1 MRPRTR
7 MDTCIGRRTNGA
19 ATRAAEPRS
28 GDRRAERYAASGIGR
43 RGLVTGDGAQVRRGC
58 RRQDV
63 HREVCRHFGGG
74 GALQPINA
82 TSHWLWGE
90 RAMHQHGTN
99 MRYTAT
105 GYLIHHG
112 SSLLWA
118 SVYERWFAPRTS
130 TMANA
135 TTNAVVVSALA
146 AATDYLLTPKRLTPG
161 FERHL
166 TLGSMVLVYGAF
178 AAGMAAARR
187 TLDRASSVRSN

>member
-1 MRPRTR
+1 MNANEHPGNVW
-7 MDTCIGRRTNGA
+7 GRVLR
-19 ATRAAEPRS
+19 RAAFIGSVASVASTWMVSRRS
-28 GDRRAERYAASGIGR
+28 ARDSSSAVSG
-43 RGLVTGDGAQVRRGC
+43 T
-58 RRQDV
+58 
-63 HREVCRHFGGG
+63 
-74 GALQPINA
+74 NA

-90 RAMHQHGTN
+90 RAMDQHDTN
-99 MRYTAT
+99 VRYTAI
-105 GYLIHHG
+105 GYLIHHA

-118 SVYERWFAPRTS
+118 TVYERWFAPRAP

-178 AAGMAAARR
+178 APGMAAARR